1 MGWIF
6 ENDRPIYAQLADQLR
21 LRIVTG
27 EYGPGERIASVR
39 ELAAE
44 AGVNPNTMQRA
55 LSELESSG
63 LIYSQRTSG
72 RFVTDD
78 PERIREARKS
88 TADKDVR
95 LFLSRM
101 KALGLSREEIMELL
115 EVYDYE

>member
-6 ENDRPIYAQLADQLR
+6 ESDRPIYAQLVDQLR

-27 EYGPGERIASVR
+27 VYSPGERMTSVR
-39 ELAAE
+39 ELAGE

-78 PERIREARKS
+78 PEQIRAARKS
-88 TADKDVR
+88 IADEEIR
-95 LFLSRM
+95 AFLGRM
-101 KALGLSREEIMELL
+101 KALGLAREEVLELL
-115 EVYDYE
+115 EDYDYE